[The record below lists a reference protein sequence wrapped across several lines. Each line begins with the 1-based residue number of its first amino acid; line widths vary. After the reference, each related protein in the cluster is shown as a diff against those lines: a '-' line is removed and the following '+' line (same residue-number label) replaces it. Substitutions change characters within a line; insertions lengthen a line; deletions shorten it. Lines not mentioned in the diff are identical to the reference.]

1 MASEKLRALY
11 SPSSSAVIGA
21 SDNPDKIGGRS
32 IGYLRDYGYAGQV
45 YPVNPRREF
54 VQGLPSYDAVGK
66 IDDPIDLALIATPAD
81 RVLEELDAC
90 GQQGVRVCVVLS
102 SGFGELGDA
111 GKQLEQRIVE
121 VAHRYSMRVL
131 GPNCQGVAN
140 IATGSIASFSTCF
153 ATHHVRDGA
162 LAIVSQSGAVAGMLS
177 DIHSA
182 HPEGIRYWV
191 ASGNEADI
199 GLGELIHEAL
209 RDPAVRVVEAYCEHL
224 KRPEELAQAAEY
236 ASRSGKAI
244 LMLKAGVTPAG
255 SEAAGSHTGA
265 LAQDDAVVDAFLR
278 HCGVVRADSL
288 RQISDLAKV
297 FAGRKRARGNGVAI
311 LTNSGGLGVMM
322 ADRCRAAGLEIRA
335 LRPATKN
342 ALDAHLPDFAA
353 TDNPVDITAEL
364 LTNTRLLSQTL
375 PVLAGDPGVDVVVV
389 ALGIIGRGYD
399 VAAIVDDI
407 TAAHHDSDA
416 VVVVCWTGGD
426 EAAVEEL
433 SRRGVA
439 TYTDDA
445 ACVHAIGR
453 FVEHCRRQSARGRGP
468 AATTTTF
475 APPAGGSITEWA
487 RHASSTGLLS
497 EFTSKRVLRRWNLP
511 VVAGRVVPDA
521 DAAVR
526 TAREIGHPVVVKLS
540 SAEVTHKTELGLV
553 VTNLR
558 TDDDVRA
565 AADTVLAR
573 AENAGIGSVDGL
585 LVERMALGH
594 LEFAI
599 GARWDDTFGPIV
611 LIGAGGIYV
620 ETMADFQLVFP
631 SSTRAQI
638 EDAIRSLTIYPM
650 LENHRGT
657 GPLDRDAL
665 VELVMSFSRMV
676 GAAGA
681 DLAEVDL
688 NPVFVA
694 PAGHG
699 VSIADALVRL
709 RPPEGAR

>member
-1 MASEKLRALY
+1 M
-11 SPSSSAVIGA
+11 
-21 SDNPDKIGGRS
+21 
-32 IGYLRDYGYAGQV
+32 
-45 YPVNPRREF
+45 
-54 VQGLPSYDAVGK
+54 
-66 IDDPIDLALIATPAD
+66 
-81 RVLEELDAC
+81 
-90 GQQGVRVCVVLS
+90 
-102 SGFGELGDA
+102 
-111 GKQLEQRIVE
+111 
-121 VAHRYSMRVL
+121 
-131 GPNCQGVAN
+131 
-140 IATGSIASFSTCF
+140 
-153 ATHHVRDGA
+153 
-162 LAIVSQSGAVAGMLS
+162 
-177 DIHSA
+177 
-182 HPEGIRYWV
+182 
-191 ASGNEADI
+191 
-199 GLGELIHEAL
+199 
-209 RDPAVRVVEAYCEHL
+209 
-224 KRPEELAQAAEY
+224 
-236 ASRSGKAI
+236 
-244 LMLKAGVTPAG
+244 
-255 SEAAGSHTGA
+255 
-265 LAQDDAVVDAFLR
+265 
-278 HCGVVRADSL
+278 
-288 RQISDLAKV
+288 
-297 FAGRKRARGNGVAI
+297 
-311 LTNSGGLGVMM
+311 
-322 ADRCRAAGLEIRA
+322 
-335 LRPATKN
+335 
-342 ALDAHLPDFAA
+342 
-353 TDNPVDITAEL
+353 
-364 LTNTRLLSQTL
+364 
-375 PVLAGDPGVDVVVV
+375 
-389 ALGIIGRGYD
+389 
-399 VAAIVDDI
+399 
-407 TAAHHDSDA
+407 
-416 VVVVCWTGGD
+416 
-426 EAAVEEL
+426 
-433 SRRGVA
+433 
-439 TYTDDA
+439 
-445 ACVHAIGR
+445 
-453 FVEHCRRQSARGRGP
+453 
-468 AATTTTF
+468 
-475 APPAGGSITEWA
+475 
-487 RHASSTGLLS
+487 LS